1 MANNQQM
8 KNAKWEMI
16 RSLPLAVRY
25 EWLDF
30 PSAFTLKAKAMA
42 SKHSRKSSEAPF
54 KPSKQQLAE
63 AKGKTV
69 PDVIA
74 KNLRVLF
81 CGINPGLY
89 TAAVGHHFARPGNRF
104 WPALHKSGFTKRLL
118 SPFDEREL
126 LKNSLGITNVV
137 SHATASASELTKED
151 FVRGGRIL
159 RRKVSRYRPRIVAI
173 LGIEAYRKAFGQLE
187 VEVGEQEETIGD
199 ARLWVLPN
207 PSGLNANYQLKD
219 FARLFRKLRKAAE

>member
-1 MANNQQM
+1 MSS
-8 KNAKWEMI
+8 KGAKIE
-16 RSLPLAVRY
+16 SQ
-25 EWLDF
+25 
-30 PSAFTLKAKAMA
+30 K
-42 SKHSRKSSEAPF
+42 PF
-54 KPSKQQLAE
+54 KPTKQQLIDA
-63 AKGKTV
+63 AGQTL
-69 PDVIA
+69 PDIIA
-74 KNLRVLF
+74 PNLRVLF

-89 TAAVGHHFARPGNRF
+89 TAAAGHHFARPGNRF
-104 WPALHKSGFTKRLL
+104 WPALHKSGFTNRLL

-126 LKNSLGITNVV
+126 LKAKLGITNVV

-173 LGIEAYRKAFGQLE
+173 LGIEAYRKAFGQSD

-219 FARLFRKLRKAAE
+219 FARLFRKLSKAAE

>member
-1 MANNQQM
+1 
-8 KNAKWEMI
+8 
-16 RSLPLAVRY
+16 
-25 EWLDF
+25 
-30 PSAFTLKAKAMA
+30 MA
-42 SKHSRKSSEAPF
+42 SNSSQRLSERPF
-54 KPSKQQLAE
+54 KPSKEQLAD

-104 WPALHKSGFTKRLL
+104 WPALYKSGFTDRLL

-126 LKNSLGITNVV
+126 LKTKVGITNVV
-137 SHATASASELTKED
+137 SHATASASELANED
-151 FVRGGRIL
+151 FVKGGRTL
-159 RRKVSRYRPRIVAI
+159 RRKVRRYRPRIVAI
-173 LGIEAYRKAFGQLE
+173 LGIEAYRKAFGQPE
-187 VEVGEQEETIGD
+187 VAVGEQEATIGE
-199 ARLWVLPN
+199 AKLWVLPN

-219 FARLFRKLRKAAE
+219 FTRLFRKLRKAAE

>member
-1 MANNQQM
+1 
-8 KNAKWEMI
+8 
-16 RSLPLAVRY
+16 
-25 EWLDF
+25 
-30 PSAFTLKAKAMA
+30 MA
-42 SKHSRKSSEAPF
+42 SKRSRKSLAKPF
-54 KPSKQQLAE
+54 KPSKEELAE

-74 KNLRVLF
+74 KDLRVLF

-104 WPALHKSGFTKRLL
+104 WPALHKSGFTDQLL

-126 LKNSLGITNVV
+126 LKNNVGITNVV
-137 SHATASASELTKED
+137 SHATASASEVTKED
-151 FVRGGRIL
+151 FVKGGHIL
-159 RRKVSRYRPRIVAI
+159 RRKVRRYRPRIVAI
-173 LGIEAYRKAFGQLE
+173 LGIEAYRKAFGCVN
-187 VEVGEQEETIGD
+187 VEIGEQEETIGG

-219 FARLFRKLRKAAE
+219 FRRLFRTLRKAAE